1 MRQREFRESS
11 KSTSTSVGGASAR
24 RHDKAAGAFEGQ
36 ILEEVDEEEEE
47 IENEPGESTPA
58 LEALRLA
65 CAEAQQQQQQQ
76 QQQQLVTESK
86 YSSMVQFRAPDI
98 IEL

>member
-11 KSTSTSVGGASAR
+11 KSTSSVGGASAR
-24 RHDKAAGAFEGQ
+24 RHDKATGAFEGQ
-36 ILEEVDEEEEE
+36 ILEEVDEEEEIE
-47 IENEPGESTPA
+47 NEEENEPGESTPA

-76 QQQQLVTESK
+76 LVTDSK